1 MSVVLQDV
9 WNLVWKL
16 DLFLHSGGNERLL
29 DSYNAERLPVIKGV
43 IEATDFLTKI
53 MATPNK
59 FPQAL
64 RDAVMP
70 LISRV
75 TPFHNALV
83 QKLSELG
90 IA

>member
-1 MSVVLQDV
+1 
-9 WNLVWKL
+9 
-16 DLFLHSGGNERLL
+16 
-29 DSYNAERLPVIKGV
+29 
-43 IEATDFLTKI
+43 